1 MNLLARILSHGFAFA
16 VVALI
21 ILVLIYRGD
30 LFEEWDLPDFL
41 AIKDKP
47 VVTDDSGAGAVDRE
61 PATLIESGDD
71 AAASGAPVADTA
83 EPEPAEPAAAETDET
98 PTADTVPAD
107 VTDTVPEAVPDT
119 PPQTDAE
126 SAEPAA
132 AETDETPTADTAP
145 ADVTDTVPEAVPDTP
160 AETDAEPAPE
170 PAAVAEPVPVVE
182 TEPVDTEAAA
192 PRAAEA
198 EDTATREAGDDSAV
212 AAPATGED
220 EQAAPEAAIEDS
232 QDAASAPFAAADS
245 PSEPAAS
252 ADASSA
258 TTDVA
263 AEQPAEE
270 PAETMAPPAMETSA
284 LTAATDD
291 SQGVAETQETP
302 ADVEPATAAA
312 DTTATDTGE
321 SETPY
326 NVLAKA
332 REAYW
337 LRDFATAEQQYKKL
351 TQLEPANP
359 DGYGELGNMYF
370 SRGMWDEAANA
381 YYEAGVRLL
390 DEGLIVQARQMVDV
404 IRGLN
409 GNQADELDARIN
421 TATTSS
427 P

>member
-1 MNLLARILSHGFAFA
+1 MA
-16 VVALI
+16 
-21 ILVLIYRGD
+21 
-30 LFEEWDLPDFL
+30 
-41 AIKDKP
+41 
-47 VVTDDSGAGAVDRE
+47 
-61 PATLIESGDD
+61 
-71 AAASGAPVADTA
+71 
-83 EPEPAEPAAAETDET
+83 
-98 PTADTVPAD
+98 
-107 VTDTVPEAVPDT
+107 
-119 PPQTDAE
+119 
-126 SAEPAA
+126 
-132 AETDETPTADTAP
+132 
-145 ADVTDTVPEAVPDTP
+145 PEAVPDTP

-182 TEPVDTEAAA
+182 TEAIHTEAAA
-192 PRAAEA
+192 PLAADA
-198 EDTATREAGDDSAV
+198 EVATHEDAGDDEGAV
-212 AAPATGED
+212 TAPATGEGAQPAL
-220 EQAAPEAAIEDS
+220 ETAIEDS

-245 PSEPAAS
+245 TPSEPAAS
-252 ADASSA
+252 VGAPA
-258 TTDVA
+258 TTGV
-263 AEQPAEE
+263 AEE
-270 PAETMAPPAMETSA
+270 QAVEEPVETMAAPAVEASA
-284 LTAATDD
+284 PTAAADD
-291 SQGVAETQETP
+291 VTAVADTQAAP
-302 ADVEPATAAA
+302 ADVEPATAGA
-312 DTTATDTGE
+312 DTTTVETGE
-321 SETPY
+321 PETPY

>member
-47 VVTDDSGAGAVDRE
+47 VVTDDSSAGAVDRE
-61 PATLIESGDD
+61 PAALTATADD
-71 AAASGAPVADTA
+71 AAASSAPGAATAESEAAEPDTA
-83 EPEPAEPAAAETDET
+83 EAEEIPA
-98 PTADTVPAD
+98 
-107 VTDTVPEAVPDT
+107 
-119 PPQTDAE
+119 
-126 SAEPAA
+126 
-132 AETDETPTADTAP
+132 ADTAP
-145 ADVTDTVPEAVPDTP
+145 AEATDTAPAEATATAPAEATGMAPEAVPDTP

-182 TEPVDTEAAA
+182 TEAIHTEAAA
-192 PRAAEA
+192 PLAADA
-198 EDTATREAGDDSAV
+198 EVATHEDAGDDEGAV
-212 AAPATGED
+212 TAPATGEGAQPAL
-220 EQAAPEAAIEDS
+220 ETAIEDS

-245 PSEPAAS
+245 TPSEPAAS
-252 ADASSA
+252 VGAPA
-258 TTDVA
+258 TTGVA
-263 AEQPAEE
+263 EEQAVEQPV
-270 PAETMAPPAMETSA
+270 ETMAAPAVEASA
-284 LTAATDD
+284 PTAAADD
-291 SQGVAETQETP
+291 VTAVADTQAAP
-302 ADVEPATAAA
+302 ADVEPATAGA
-312 DTTATDTGE
+312 DTTTVETGE
-321 SETPY
+321 PETPY

>member
-61 PATLIESGDD
+61 PAALTATGDD
-71 AAASGAPVADTA
+71 AAASSAPVAATA
-83 EPEPAEPAAAETDET
+83 EPEPAEPDTAEAEEIPAADMA
-98 PTADTVPAD
+98 PAD
-107 VTDTVPEAVPDT
+107 VTGTATDTA
-119 PPQTDAE
+119 PPAE
-126 SAEPAA
+126 VTGTAPAEPTGMVP
-132 AETDETPTADTAP
+132 AEATGTAPAEATDTAP
-145 ADVTDTVPEAVPDTP
+145 AD
-160 AETDAEPAPE
+160 TDAEPAPE
-170 PAAVAEPVPVVE
+170 PAAVAEPVPLVAIEV
-182 TEPVDTEAAA
+182 VDTGAAA
-192 PRAAEA
+192 PLAADA
-198 EDTATREAGDDSAV
+198 EVAMPEEAGDDESAV
-212 AAPATGED
+212 TAPATGEGA
-220 EQAAPEAAIEDS
+220 QPAPVAAIEDS
-232 QDAASAPFAAADS
+232 QDTASAPSVEAAGI

-252 ADASSA
+252 AAASA
-258 TTDVA
+258 MTDVA
-263 AEQPAEE
+263 EEQAAAEPV
-270 PAETMAPPAMETSA
+270 ETMAAPAVEA
-284 LTAATDD
+284 AAPTAAADDTTAVTD
-291 SQGVAETQETP
+291 TQAAP
-302 ADVEPATAAA
+302 ADVEPATT
-312 DTTATDTGE
+312 DTDTATADSGE
-321 SETPY
+321 PETPY

-409 GNQADELDARIN
+409 GNQADELDAQIN

>member
-61 PATLIESGDD
+61 PATLTGSSGDD

-83 EPEPAEPAAAETDET
+83 EPEAAEPAAAETE
-98 PTADTVPAD
+98 
-107 VTDTVPEAVPDT
+107 
-119 PPQTDAE
+119 
-126 SAEPAA
+126 EP
-132 AETDETPTADTAP
+132 PTADTAP
-145 ADVTDTVPEAVPDTP
+145 ADVTDTVPEVVPDTP

-170 PAAVAEPVPVVE
+170 PAAVAEPAPVVE
-182 TEPVDTEAAA
+182 AAPVDTEATA
-192 PRAAEA
+192 PPVDVVD
-198 EDTATREAGDDSAV
+198 EDSATREEGDDSAV
-212 AAPATGED
+212 AVPATGED
-220 EQAAPEAAIEDS
+220 EQAAPEAGIEDS
-232 QDAASAPFAAADS
+232 QDAASTPSAAAES
-245 PSEPAAS
+245 TPSEPAAS

-270 PAETMAPPAMETSA
+270 PAETMAAPAVETSA
-284 LTAATDD
+284 PTAAADD
-291 SQGVAETQETP
+291 SPDVAETQETP
-302 ADVEPATAAA
+302 ADVEPATAGA
-312 DTTATDTGE
+312 DTAAADTGE

-326 NVLAKA
+326 NVLAKP

-337 LRDFATAEQQYKKL
+337 LRDFATAEQQYTKL

-409 GNQADELDARIN
+409 GSQADELDEQIN
-421 TATTSS
+421 AAATSS

>member
-61 PATLIESGDD
+61 PATLTESGDD

-83 EPEPAEPAAAETDET
+83 EPEPADPAAVETEET
-98 PTADTVPAD
+98 PTADTAPTD
-107 VTDTVPEAVPDT
+107 VTDTVPQVVPDT
-119 PPQTDAE
+119 PAQTDAE

-132 AETDETPTADTAP
+132 AETEETPTADT
-145 ADVTDTVPEAVPDTP
+145 VPEVVPDTP

-170 PAAVAEPVPVVE
+170 PAAVAEPAPVVE

-192 PRAAEA
+192 PRAEEA
-198 EDTATREAGDDSAV
+198 EDTATQEAGDDSAV

-232 QDAASAPFAAADS
+232 QDAASAPSAAADS
-245 PSEPAAS
+245 TPSEPAAS

-258 TTDVA
+258 TTYIA

-270 PAETMAPPAMETSA
+270 PAATMAPPAVETSA
-284 LTAATDD
+284 PTAAADD
-291 SQGVAETQETP
+291 SPGVADTQAAT
-302 ADVEPATAAA
+302 ADVEPAA
-312 DTTATDTGE
+312 DTTTVDTGE

-337 LRDFATAEQQYKKL
+337 LRDFATAEQQYKRL

-409 GNQADELDARIN
+409 GSQADELDAQIN
-421 TATTSS
+421 AATTSS